1 MKTYLLAGLLSLS
14 LAGCAS
20 GGDSSESFPTDAGP
34 PDSVLTDAASEPET
48 TPPPKPL
55 SDGGLADGSF
65 DLWSPETDP
74 LTYNGGP
81 VLVSP
86 INVYFIWYGGWT
98 DTKVAPILENA
109 VANIDSTAWWQI
121 FSPYYEQLPLAVP
134 PDAGVNN
141 GGQSHKRQPSLKR
154 NPSLEAGVTDAGV
167 SDASDDDASDSGAQ
181 LPSKLYV
188 TGRVNFVQSVYV
200 GYTHGTSLSDDDIS
214 TIVGETVAGG
224 LLPPDVDGIYF
235 VLTSAD
241 VSEGTWAGGFCSDY
255 CAWHGNQ
262 TILGSNYR
270 IGFVGDTGSCEWC
283 NLQDQYV
290 DAGFTTSPNDD
301 WSADSMASVLLHEL
315 SESATDP
322 DANTNV
328 AWLDDQGDECAD
340 KCAWTFGQPYVTP
353 NHSVANMPIGTRN
366 YMIQQNWVLDSDGG
380 HCALHP

>member
-14 LAGCAS
+14 LMGCAS

-34 PDSVLTDAASEPET
+34 PDTISDAAQEPEV

-55 SDGGLADGSF
+55 NDGGLADGSF
-65 DLWSPETDP
+65 DLWPASNIPIQ
-74 LTYNGGP
+74 YYGGP
-81 VLVSP
+81 VMVAP

-98 DTKVAPILENA
+98 DSKVAPMLED
-109 VANIDSTAWWQI
+109 VIENIDSTAWWQI
-121 FSPYYEQLPLAVP
+121 VTAYYEHLPLAVP
-134 PDAGVNN
+134 
-141 GGQSHKRQPSLKR
+141 
-154 NPSLEAGVTDAGV
+154 DAGV
-167 SDASDDDASDSGAQ
+167 STDGGAARGRALRASNRPNKFDGDAGTVVDAGSGDASIQ
-181 LPSKLYV
+181 LPSTLYV
-188 TGRVNFVQSVYV
+188 TNRVNFMQSVYV
-200 GYTHGTSLSDDDIS
+200 GYTHGTTPNDDDIAKV
-214 TIVGETVAGG
+214 VGETVAAG

-241 VSEGTWAGGFCSDY
+241 VVEGSYWGGFCSDY

-270 IGFVGDTGSCEWC
+270 IGFVGDTGSCEFC
-283 NLQDQYV
+283 NLRDEYV
-290 DAGFTTSPNDD
+290 DAGFQVSPNED
-301 WSADSMASVLLHEL
+301 WSVDSMATAMLHEL
-315 SESATDP
+315 VESATDP

-328 AWLDDQGDECAD
+328 AWQDAYGQENGD
-340 KCAWTFGQPYVTP
+340 KCAWTFGQPYETP